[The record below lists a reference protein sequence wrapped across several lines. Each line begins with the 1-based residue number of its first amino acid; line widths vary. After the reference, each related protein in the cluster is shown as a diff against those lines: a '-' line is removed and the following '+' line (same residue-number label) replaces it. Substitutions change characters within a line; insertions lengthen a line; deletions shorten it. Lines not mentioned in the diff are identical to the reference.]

1 MAKARIGGRM
11 SRIRY
16 GNGNSRRDKCSKQG
30 KTDGCKLRRRLLLCC
45 HGGGLVVSF
54 RGRHGN
60 MNAAIRSLLV
70 VSEMFMADGGRRRYL
85 L

>member
-1 MAKARIGGRM
+1 M

-16 GNGNSRRDKCSKQG
+16 GNGNSRHDKCSKQG

-60 MNAAIRSLLV
+60 IMNAAIRSLLV